1 MSYQLTKRWIK
12 NEQKVA
18 TLLLVSLLLFVAS
31 FFVPSPFNGL
41 LWLAAIV
48 LQIVS
53 FVQEI
58 TLDTKTNK
66 LKKSIDKK
74 WQKDIV
80 KEIAKEKI
88 ANSQQP
94 QFKIESIK
102 DEKILKQLSGL
113 SENDKKEIEEK
124 IQKKLKKKLGK
135 TALSQSV

>member
-88 ANSQQP
+88 
-94 QFKIESIK
+94 E
-102 DEKILKQLSGL
+102 
-113 SENDKKEIEEK
+113 
-124 IQKKLKKKLGK
+124 
-135 TALSQSV
+135 